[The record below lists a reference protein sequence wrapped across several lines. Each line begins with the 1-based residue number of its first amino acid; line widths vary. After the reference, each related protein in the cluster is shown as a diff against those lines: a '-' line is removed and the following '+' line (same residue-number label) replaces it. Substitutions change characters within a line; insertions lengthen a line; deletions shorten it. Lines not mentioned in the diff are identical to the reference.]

1 MPSAYSLGFAVG
13 WRRFAISGDYARVA
27 PTLLPDSGREAA
39 DVGLSYLGRK
49 WRTTLLVGGER
60 NTSQIKLFEADKTYS
75 LDFGGAYELTHNIA
89 VSGGLRY
96 QVRKD
101 RLLNLSDDTRDS
113 QAIYVGTAFKF

>member
-1 MPSAYSLGFAVG
+1 VG

-27 PTLLPDSGREAA
+27 PSLLPDSGREAA

-49 WRTTLLVGGER
+49 WRTTLLLGGER
-60 NTSQIKLFEADKTYS
+60 STSQTRLFDTDQSYS
-75 LDFGGAYELTHNIA
+75 VDLGGAYELTRNVA

-101 RLLNLSDDTRDS
+101 RLLNLGDDTRDS
-113 QAIYVGTAFKF
+113 QAVYVGTAFKF